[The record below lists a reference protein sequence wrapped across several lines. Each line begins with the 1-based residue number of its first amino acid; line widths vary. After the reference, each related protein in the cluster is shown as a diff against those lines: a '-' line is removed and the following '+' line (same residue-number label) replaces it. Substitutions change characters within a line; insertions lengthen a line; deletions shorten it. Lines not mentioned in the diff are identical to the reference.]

1 MSGNKKTAPRT
12 GTTRGGENL
21 KTDPVLKSPC
31 FNSTTPRDQ
40 SQHCLE
46 KILPRGAENA
56 VSVSALSHILG
67 VPERKVRDLA
77 ASERAQGVPIIA
89 RSSGGYYLAP
99 PTPEGINEL
108 AAFVRRLRAVGV
120 ETIKTAAALEQCVVE
135 LGGQLSIEEI
145 SDGERKT

>member
-1 MSGNKKTAPRT
+1 MSGNEKNAPCST
-12 GTTRGGENL
+12 STRGGENF
-21 KTDPVLKSPC
+21 KMEAVFKSPC

-46 KILPRGAENA
+46 KILPRGQENA

-99 PTPEGINEL
+99 PTLEGIQEL

-120 ETIKTAAALEQCVVE
+120 ETLSTAAALERCVIG

-145 SDGERKT
+145 SDVEP